1 MCFSVN
7 LSFKE
12 THLAKKIKTKLLLC
26 EQLQMI
32 TPLSQL
38 LFCPVNGNTRISD
51 HTNMQ
56 MNLIDRST
64 SIMAKNIDLSKIK
77 CTGFQ
82 FVFDILDQKT
92 LLNAFSLRR
101 SYKTGNNELVRVNRN
116 CTKC

>member
-1 MCFSVN
+1 
-7 LSFKE
+7 
-12 THLAKKIKTKLLLC
+12 
-26 EQLQMI
+26 MI

-64 SIMAKNIDLSKIK
+64 SIMAKNIDLSEIK
-77 CTGFQ
+77 FTGFQ
-82 FVFDILDQKT
+82 FVFDIFDQKT
-92 LLNAFSLRR
+92 LLNAFSFRR
-101 SYKTGNNELVRVNRN
+101 SYKTGNIELVRANRN